1 MDFCPNMRY
10 TAKYVFQVRFVF
22 LVIFR
27 YCGAGWFLVIFILW
41 YSTCQ
46 MTCSDQSLY
55 CHYDVMMRG
64 PLASQFWCV
73 IFSKITCIVC
83 IGNFFDKNKKVII
96 YRLFAQLFS
105 ESHEGGKNVIVF
117 FDTYPQQRGEEVSK
131 KIFIPLFPS
140 IWAHNH
146 YHASIPHVNQR
157 GHQTWHVKVI

>member
-22 LVIFR
+22 F
-27 YCGAGWFLVIFILW
+27 
-41 YSTCQ
+41 
-46 MTCSDQSLY
+46 
-55 CHYDVMMRG
+55 
-64 PLASQFWCV
+64 
-73 IFSKITCIVC
+73 
-83 IGNFFDKNKKVII
+83 GNFQILRSGMIFGDFYSLIFYLPNDVFRSKPILSLWCNDARSFGISVLMCHLLQDYMHCILPTFLTKTKKVII
-96 YRLFAQLFS
+96 DRLFAQLFP

>member
-1 MDFCPNMRY
+1 MRY

-55 CHYDVMMRG
+55 CHYDVCNDARSFGISVLMCHLLQDYMHCI
-64 PLASQFWCV
+64 LATFLT
-73 IFSKITCIVC
+73 KT
-83 IGNFFDKNKKVII
+83 KKVII
-96 YRLFAQLFS
+96 DRLFAQLFP

-131 KIFIPLFPS
+131 KIFIPLLPS
-140 IWAHNH
+140 IF
-146 YHASIPHVNQR
+146 SSS
-157 GHQTWHVKVI
+157 